1 MLVDLILFFIRLDPA
16 AFLLTHNNQSI
27 FLREI
32 FRAQPDI
39 NLTTD
44 TILTVI
50 YNSGVFIRLT
60 DI

>member
-44 TILTVI
+44 TVLTVI
-50 YNSGVFIRLT
+50 YNSGV
-60 DI
+60 